1 MRTKSCKWLI
11 ITLIGYCT
19 NPEFICGSDVG
30 YTEEELKHTST
41 DDLLAM
47 LKSIILYFKLHT
59 RQRTRN
65 IKFRDLLLRIKKEIN
80 FRNNEVK
87 IKKEKEQYMCF
98 LNRKRFS
105 SHTDISSIEIP
116 SFFNDT
122 KSNSFQPS
130 KTTNETMSESDSI
143 NEEEINTDD
152 CSSLHNFNQ
161 NVSDSKSIDFTNFI
175 YHSNSNDFELS
186 EDDLNDT
193 FKTKNNL
200 SIDIFINEFSIKE
213 WIFSYPVKF

>member
-1 MRTKSCKWLI
+1 M
-11 ITLIGYCT
+11 IGYCT

-87 IKKEKEQYMCF
+87 INWLTNAKASFRFMTSIFNKRDFFKKLDSGDEK
-98 LNRKRFS
+98 
-105 SHTDISSIEIP
+105 
-116 SFFNDT
+116 
-122 KSNSFQPS
+122 
-130 KTTNETMSESDSI
+130 
-143 NEEEINTDD
+143 
-152 CSSLHNFNQ
+152 
-161 NVSDSKSIDFTNFI
+161 
-175 YHSNSNDFELS
+175 
-186 EDDLNDT
+186 
-193 FKTKNNL
+193 
-200 SIDIFINEFSIKE
+200 
-213 WIFSYPVKF
+213 

>member
-1 MRTKSCKWLI
+1 MTT
-11 ITLIGYCT
+11 ITFLGYCT
-19 NPEFICGSDVG
+19 NPELICGSDVG

-87 IKKEKEQYMCF
+87 IKKEKEQYMSF
-98 LNRKRFS
+98 LNRKRS
-105 SHTDISSIEIP
+105 SSPTDISSIIIP
-116 SFFNDT
+116 SFLNDR
-122 KSNSFQPS
+122 KDNSFPPS
-130 KTTNETMSESDSI
+130 KTINETISESDSI

-152 CSSLHNFNQ
+152 CSSFQNVDFKNQ
-161 NVSDSKSIDFTNFI
+161 NLSDSKSIDFTNFI

-193 FKTKNNL
+193 FKAKNNL
-200 SIDIFINEFSIKE
+200 NIDIFINEFSIKE
-213 WIFSYPVKF
+213 

>member
-1 MRTKSCKWLI
+1 M
-11 ITLIGYCT
+11 IGYCT

-87 IKKEKEQYMCF
+87 IKKEKEQYMSF
-98 LNRKRFS
+98 LNRKRS
-105 SHTDISSIEIP
+105 SSPTDISSIIIP
-116 SFFNDT
+116 SFLNDR
-122 KSNSFQPS
+122 KDNSFPPS
-130 KTTNETMSESDSI
+130 KTINETISESDSI

-152 CSSLHNFNQ
+152 CSSFQNVDFKNQ
-161 NVSDSKSIDFTNFI
+161 NLSDSKSIDFTNFI

-193 FKTKNNL
+193 FKAKNNL
-200 SIDIFINEFSIKE
+200 NIDIFINEFSIKE
-213 WIFSYPVKF
+213 

>member
-1 MRTKSCKWLI
+1 MTI
-11 ITLIGYCT
+11 ITFLGYCT
-19 NPEFICGSDVG
+19 NPELICGSDVG

-47 LKSIILYFKLHT
+47 LKSIVLYFKLHT

-87 IKKEKEQYMCF
+87 IKKEKEQYMSF
-98 LNRKRFS
+98 LNRKRS
-105 SHTDISSIEIP
+105 SSPTDISSIIIP
-116 SFFNDT
+116 SFLNDR
-122 KSNSFQPS
+122 KDNSFPPS
-130 KTTNETMSESDSI
+130 KTLNETISESDSI

-152 CSSLHNFNQ
+152 CSSFQNVDFKNQ
-161 NVSDSKSIDFTNFI
+161 NLSDSKSIDFTNFI

-193 FKTKNNL
+193 FKAKNNL
-200 SIDIFINEFSIKE
+200 NIDIFINEFSIKE
-213 WIFSYPVKF
+213 

>member
-1 MRTKSCKWLI
+1 M
-11 ITLIGYCT
+11 
-19 NPEFICGSDVG
+19 
-30 YTEEELKHTST
+30 
-41 DDLLAM
+41 
-47 LKSIILYFKLHT
+47 
-59 RQRTRN
+59 
-65 IKFRDLLLRIKKEIN
+65 
-80 FRNNEVK
+80 
-87 IKKEKEQYMCF
+87 KKEKEQYMCF

-105 SHTDISSIEIP
+105 SHTDISSIKIP

-130 KTTNETMSESDSI
+130 KITNETISESDSI
-143 NEEEINTDD
+143 NEEEINTDG

-213 WIFSYPVKF
+213 

>member
-1 MRTKSCKWLI
+1 MTK
-11 ITLIGYCT
+11 ITFIGYCT
-19 NPEFICGSDVG
+19 NPELICGSDVG
-30 YTEEELKHTST
+30 YSEEELKHTST

-80 FRNNEVK
+80 VRNNEAK
-87 IKKEKEQYMCF
+87 NKKENF
-98 LNRKRFS
+98 LNKKRLHS
-105 SHTDISSIEIP
+105 PIDISSIQIP
-116 SFFNDT
+116 SFFNDSR
-122 KSNSFQPS
+122 KLSFRPA
-130 KTTNETMSESDSI
+130 KATNETISESESV

-152 CSSLHNFNQ
+152 CSSLHNIELNSK
-161 NVSDSKSIDFTNFI
+161 NLNEENEKSIDFTNFI

-193 FKTKNNL
+193 FKAKTNL
-200 SIDIFINEFSIKE
+200 NIDIFINEFSIKE
-213 WIFSYPVKF
+213 

>member
-1 MRTKSCKWLI
+1 M
-11 ITLIGYCT
+11 IGYCT

-87 IKKEKEQYMCF
+87 IKKEKEQYMSF
-98 LNRKRFS
+98 LNRKRS
-105 SHTDISSIEIP
+105 SFPTDISSIIIP
-116 SFFNDT
+116 SFLNDR
-122 KSNSFQPS
+122 KDNSFPPS
-130 KTTNETMSESDSI
+130 KTINETISESDSI

-152 CSSLHNFNQ
+152 CSSFQNFDFKNQ
-161 NVSDSKSIDFTNFI
+161 NLSDSKSIDFTNFI

-193 FKTKNNL
+193 FKAKNNL
-200 SIDIFINEFSIKE
+200 NIDIFINEFSIKE
-213 WIFSYPVKF
+213 